1 MTWYRSPETTEW
13 IFIAIFSGA
22 LLMYALRLLRTSR
35 FVPVHYPR
43 VLAKLLL
50 RLFAFVLIIMAWMG
64 LSAGVAKR
72 EVKAIGKDIF
82 FCIDLSRSMDAID
95 VPPTRLERVKNE
107 LKRIIRSLQ
116 SNRMGIIIFSSEAFM
131 QCPLT
136 FDQSAL
142 LMLTDALNTNLVP
155 SGGTDLA
162 PALRMAIEKLEAEKQ
177 TISRATS
184 KIIVLISDGEDFG
197 EETQSITRELKDK
210 GYNLFALGVG
220 TVQGGPINTPAGY
233 KTDREGNQVITKL
246 NAEILKSL
254 VERTGGSY
262 FELSNTRNDINRL
275 VAAINAIEGEW
286 IDTRLIDV
294 SANQYA
300 YLLGLALLLLV
311 ADLLVPLNILKLL

>member
-13 IFIAIFSGA
+13 IFIALFSGA
-22 LLMYALRLLRTSR
+22 LLMYALRLLRTAR

-43 VLAKLLL
+43 VLAKMLL
-50 RLFAFVLIIMAWMG
+50 RLLAFVLIIMAWMG
-64 LSAGVAKR
+64 PSAGFAKR
-72 EVKAIGKDIF
+72 EVKAIGKDVF

-116 SNRMGIIIFSSEAFM
+116 PNRMGIIIFSSEAFV

-162 PALRMAIEKLEAEKQ
+162 PPLRMAMEKLEAEKQ
-177 TISRATS
+177 TTTRVTS

-197 EETQSITRELKDK
+197 EETHAVAKELEEK
-210 GYNLFALGVG
+210 GYKIFTLGVG
-220 TVQGGPINTPAGY
+220 TAKGGMISTPSGY
-233 KTDREGNQVITKL
+233 KTDREGNPVITRL
-246 NAEILKSL
+246 NAESL
-254 VERTGGSY
+254 QMLAGRTGGTY
-262 FELSNTRNDINRL
+262 FELSDTRNDINRL
-275 VAAINAIEGEW
+275 VAAINAIEGELM
-286 IDTRLIDV
+286 DARLIDV

-300 YLLGLALLLLV
+300 YLLGVALLLLL
-311 ADLLVPLNILKLL
+311 ADLLVPLNILKLS